1 MKKGEYMFW
10 FAQNWLGFPG
20 REAFI
25 NKLVHVLDKLGRF
38 CHPDIKNPF
47 VFLCH
52 HPEACVSLPLPTEQ
66 ASEPRMRE
74 GVGRFWNLW
83 AVGEFAS
90 SVMCSETGI
99 FL

>member
-1 MKKGEYMFW
+1 MKRGEYMFW

-20 REAFI
+20 CEAFS
-25 NKLVHVLDKLGRF
+25 NKMVHVLDKLGRF

-47 VFLCH
+47 VFFCH
-52 HPEACVSLPLPTEQ
+52 LP
-66 ASEPRMRE
+66 SSSK
-74 GVGRFWNLW
+74 NLW
-83 AVGEFAS
+83 ALGEFAS